1 MIKVSLTNG
10 MLTRLLAIERAKER
24 FGEVRV
30 PIALSGRLRKSSKK
44 RSSYA
49 SNQIEGNPLT
59 EEQAGAAIESARRH
73 YLKPEHE
80 IRNYFAALE
89 FLDYLLEKKIAA
101 FAPVDLARVLKV
113 SNRTVINWC
122 AALVKN
128 GFLVPDLSGQR
139 IRSYSLT
146 ELAKL

>member
-1 MIKVSLTNG
+1 MGLPALYYDGRANPPHPEIWLDYFLRMMELHANKTVELVSSSSEKQMVAGRSFLS
-10 MLTRLLAIERAKER
+10 
-24 FGEVRV
+24 VRE
-30 PIALSGRLRKSSKK
+30 KK
-44 RSSYA
+44 
-49 SNQIEGNPLT
+49 
-59 EEQAGAAIESARRH
+59 
-73 YLKPEHE
+73 
-80 IRNYFAALE
+80 

-101 FAPVDLARVLKV
+101 FAPVDLARALKV

>member
-24 FGEVRV
+24 FGDVRA
-30 PIALSGRLRKSSKK
+30 PIALSSRLRKSSKK
-44 RSSYA
+44 
-49 SNQIEGNPLT
+49 
-59 EEQAGAAIESARRH
+59 
-73 YLKPEHE
+73 
-80 IRNYFAALE
+80 
-89 FLDYLLEKKIAA
+89 KITA
-101 FAPVDLARVLKV
+101 FAPVDLARALKV

-122 AALVKN
+122 VALVKN

-146 ELAKL
+146 KQTCQLLTPKLGK